1 MKHLLVQKKK
11 QCLEVI
17 HFLFQQGFTRFD
29 LPQTLGH
36 FDEEVY
42 LLAKKIFKRGMPAFD
57 QGQKNLIPQLYFFS
71 YQEFLVHLR
80 QEKSKKTFLVVDEGF
95 LRCHK
100 GCSEQICL
108 LPHWIYRPSEDLKNL
123 DAVINL
129 IEVVPEG
136 TTHLFSLG
144 GGVTSDVCGF
154 AAGLL
159 NLTWD
164 IFPTTLLSCVDAAIG
179 GKTGVNFFPYGKNQL
194 GLFYGSDHIY
204 IVPEFFKSWNQLDV
218 YCGLAEALK
227 HVWIAGSFDVYEN
240 LFSKILFSHQELS
253 FDEWCSFIALNYQ
266 IKSFV
271 VRQDPF
277 ETKGLRATLN
287 FGHTIAHVLE
297 ALGNQG
303 KISPIPHGI
312 AVAMGM
318 KFWIDNGFVK
328 NKNPRFYNFLSKL
341 IETSGSGI
349 YKKDIIS
356 HEDVFVCLCEDKKK
370 KSKTENAIPVSL
382 PKYGSFLISNIPR

>member
-29 LPQTLGH
+29 LPQTWTH
-36 FDEEVY
+36 FDDEVY

-57 QGQKNLIPQLYFFS
+57 QGQKNLIPKLHFFS
-71 YQEFLVHLR
+71 YQEFLAHLR
-80 QEKSKKTFLVVDEGF
+80 QEKNKKIFFVVDEGF

-123 DAVINL
+123 DAVISL

-136 TTHLFSLG
+136 TRHLVSLG

-159 NLTWD
+159 SLTWD
-164 IFPTTLLSCVDAAIG
+164 VFPTTLLSCVDAAIG

-204 IVPEFFKSWNQLDV
+204 IVPEFFKSWDQLDV

-227 HVWIAGSFDVYEN
+227 HVWIAGCFDVYAN
-240 LFSKILFSHQELS
+240 LFSKILFSHQKLS
-253 FDEWCSFIALNYQ
+253 FDEWCSFVALNYQ

-277 ETKGLRATLN
+277 ETQGLRVTLN

-297 ALGNQG
+297 ALGHQG
-303 KISPIPHGI
+303 KIAPIPHGI

-328 NKNPRFYNFLSKL
+328 NKSPAFYDFLSKMIEISNCKIHVIDSLSKDDVL
-341 IETSGSGI
+341 IS
-349 YKKDIIS
+349 
-356 HEDVFVCLCEDKKK
+356 LREDKKK
-370 KSKTENAIPVSL
+370 KSKMENEICVSL
-382 PKYGSFLISNIPR
+382 PEYGSLVF